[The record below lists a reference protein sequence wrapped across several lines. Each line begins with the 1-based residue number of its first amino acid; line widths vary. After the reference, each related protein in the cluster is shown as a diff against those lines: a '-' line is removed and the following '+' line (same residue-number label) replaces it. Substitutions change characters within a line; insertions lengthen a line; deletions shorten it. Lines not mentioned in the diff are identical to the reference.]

1 MFCLLSRFGSS
12 SFVFWETLKWF
23 LSSFLSSSPLISIIG
38 FSRRAFTARYS
49 PIKYIDIRI
58 RIHIR
63 ALGRSVHSVILSR
76 RGINMQD
83 MLVSSRADFESLPPA
98 VQRKVCILLF
108 RLYFS
113 LPFHLFFRCP
123 VVVFLRSHM
132 TGRNMESLRRAE

>member
-12 SFVFWETLKWF
+12 SFVIWETLKWF

-49 PIKYIDIRI
+49 PIQYIDIRI
-58 RIHIR
+58 RNIR

-108 RLYFS
+108 RL
-113 LPFHLFFRCP
+113 
-123 VVVFLRSHM
+123 
-132 TGRNMESLRRAE
+132 